1 MTYAVVTTAIMVA
14 VLYVCGCALMRAL
27 LKEADTADQNDLYPV
42 LCWPLDYDFAV
53 GEIILSGNFKW

>member
-1 MTYAVVTTAIMVA
+1 MTYAVVTLAVMVA

-42 LCWPLDYDFAV
+42 LCWPWVMISAV
-53 GEIILSGNFKW
+53 GGIILSGNFKW